1 MGVVTQPIS
10 ITELAL
16 PEGALCPR
24 AGHYKINE
32 PCDAPP
38 GWFGRR
44 HTKLQHTLSTGTLV
58 DTSLHLAG
66 QRLHYTMRFS

>member
-44 HTKLQHTLSTGTLV
+44 RTKTVTGTLV
-58 DTSLHLAG
+58 ETTDAG
-66 QRLHYTMRFS
+66 

>member
-32 PCDAPP
+32 PCDAPL

-44 HTKLQHTLSTGTLV
+44 HTKTFTCTQYRYNSSISTDGSYPDWTL
-58 DTSLHLAG
+58 DTI
-66 QRLHYTMRFS
+66 R